1 MDPQSTK
8 TSVRQAFEYCERMA
22 KRHYE
27 NFPVASLFLP
37 PEKRP
42 HVAAIY
48 AFARTADDFA
58 DEGNLQPFERL
69 AKLDEWEQKLQGCYN
84 GKAEHPVF
92 VALSETIR
100 QHGIPPGPLSALL
113 EAFRM
118 DVTKRRYAD
127 YGELLYYCA
136 RSANPVGQ
144 LVLYI
149 FGAAGERTIPLSD
162 NICTALQ
169 LANFW
174 QDVSVDRSRG
184 RIYVPLE
191 DFDRLGYTEP
201 EYGRGVADRRF
212 ADLMKYQIDR
222 TRELFRAG
230 EPLIQA
236 TGPDLELELTLT
248 IRGGMAILDRVER
261 AGAEVISRRP
271 RLSLADKAALL
282 GGALL
287 KTKVRWPNNL
297 RTRLWKPRPQT

>member
-1 MDPQSTK
+1 MK
-8 TSVRQAFEYCERMA
+8 LSVRQAFEYCEKMA
-22 KRHYE
+22 SRHYE

-37 PEKRP
+37 QEKRP
-42 HVAAIY
+42 HIAAIY
-48 AFARTADDFA
+48 AFARAADDFA

-69 AKLDEWEQKLQGCYN
+69 EKLDEWEQKLQDCYD

-92 VALSETIR
+92 IALSETVR
-100 QHGIPPGPLSALL
+100 QHGIPSAPLSALL

-144 LVLYI
+144 LVLYV
-149 FGAAGERTIPLSD
+149 FGAASERTITLSD

-169 LANFW
+169 MANFW
-174 QDVSVDRSRG
+174 QDVSVDRTRG

-191 DFDRLGYTEP
+191 DFDRFGYTEQ
-201 EYGRGVADRRF
+201 EYGRGIADRRF
-212 ADLMKYQIDR
+212 ANLMKFQIDR

-230 EPLIQA
+230 EPLVQA
-236 TGPDLELELTLT
+236 AGPELELELTLT
-248 IRGGMAILDRVER
+248 IRGGNAILDKVER
-261 AGAEVISRRP
+261 AGADVMSRRP

-282 GGALL
+282 AGALL
-287 KTKVRWPNNL
+287 RTKVRWPSTL
-297 RTRLWKPRPQT
+297 RTRPWKPRPQT